1 MTLEQLRVFVA
12 VAEREHVTR
21 AAEALEMTQSAASAA
36 IATLEREFS
45 TRLFHRVGRGIAL
58 TESGRLLLGEARG
71 LLARAEAVQA
81 AMREFLG
88 MARGRLVIQASQT
101 IASHVL
107 PRILVRFH
115 ARWPGIELVV
125 AAGNTAQVARS
136 VADGTVELGFIE
148 GPVSDPDL
156 ALERIGGDRM
166 IVVVAPGHP
175 WAAREQVSPAELLEG
190 LWVVRE
196 AGSGTRAVMQAALES
211 LNVDMDLLKL
221 GALELGSLKI
231 GIELPSNE
239 AVLNAVREGAGAAA
253 LSELVC
259 AEALAAGHL
268 IRVPVTLPPR
278 DFFAVQHQ
286 GRYRSRAVSALLQ
299 MLRNGDSALVQHP

>member
-1 MTLEQLRVFVA
+1 MTLEQLRVFIA

-21 AAEALEMTQSAASAA
+21 AASSLAMTQSAASAA
-36 IATLEREFS
+36 IAALEREFA
-45 TRLFHRVGRGIAL
+45 TKLFHRVGRGITL
-58 TESGRLLLGEARG
+58 TESGRLLLDEARG
-71 LLARAEAVQA
+71 VLARAEAAQA

-88 MARGRLVIQASQT
+88 LARGRLVIQASQT
-101 IASHVL
+101 IGSYVL
-107 PRILVRFH
+107 PRLLVQFH
-115 ARWPGIELVV
+115 ATWPGIELIVTT
-125 AAGNTAQVARS
+125 GNTAQVARS

-148 GPVSDPDL
+148 GPVNDPDL

-166 IVVVAPGHP
+166 IVVVGPEHP
-175 WAAREQVSPAELLEG
+175 WAKHEQVTPAELLAG
-190 LWVVRE
+190 VWVVRE

-211 LNVDMDLLKL
+211 LDVDMELLEL
-221 GALELGSLKI
+221 GALKLGSLKI

-239 AVLNAVREGAGAAA
+239 AVLTAVSEGAGAAA

-259 AEALAAGHL
+259 VEALATGRL

-286 GRYRSRAVSALLQ
+286 SRYRSRAVSALLQ
-299 MLRNGDSALVQHP
+299 MLRV